1 MEIERKFLI
10 KDINKLQLDNY
21 TSKQIIQDYLYVDK
35 LTAIRKRK
43 IIENNQTRYIYTIKT
58 EKSGYSVNEIE
69 KEITK
74 EVYENLTVN
83 NNCNQIDKIRYV
95 IPYKDNLKIE
105 LDVFRG
111 TFSGIVFAEIEFRNE
126 EQANNIELPEWFG
139 EEISNKITNS
149 MMASMEKEKIMNI
162 LNNL

>member
-83 NNCNQIDKIRYV
+83 NNFNQIDKIRYV

>member
-10 KDINKLQLDNY
+10 KDINKLQLDDY
-21 TSKQIIQDYLYVDK
+21 VSKQIIQDYLYVDK

-74 EVYENLTVN
+74 EVYDNLTVN
-83 NNCNQIDKIRYV
+83 NNFNQIDKIRYI

-105 LDVFRG
+105 LDV
-111 TFSGIVFAEIEFRNE
+111 
-126 EQANNIELPEWFG
+126 
-139 EEISNKITNS
+139 
-149 MMASMEKEKIMNI
+149 
-162 LNNL
+162 

>member
-10 KDINKLQLDNY
+10 KDINKLQLDDY
-21 TSKQIIQDYLYVDK
+21 VSKQIIQDYLYVDK

-74 EVYENLTVN
+74 EVYDNLTVN
-83 NNCNQIDKIRYV
+83 NNFNQIDKIRYI

-111 TFSGIVFAEIEFRNE
+111 TFSGIIFAEIEFRNE
-126 EQANNIELPEWFG
+126 EQANNIELPKWFG
-139 EEISNKITNS
+139 KEISNKITNS
-149 MMASMEKEKIMNI
+149 MMASMKKEKIMNI